1 MKSVGLA
8 LLTILALLATACI
21 VEEPTQRP
29 TREDRQGI
37 DPTLEARIEA
47 ARQADAAIKATIEAR
62 MATPLSAPGGTE
74 PPRPNATPLPGST
87 VPPSAT
93 PLPGPTIP
101 PSATPLPGPTIPPS
115 ATPLPGPTFYPTA
128 IPLPFLPT
136 PTPLPTLSPLE
147 ILSLTK
153 YADRYA
159 GGPGAIYVGDLGQ
172 LAGPAVTEEYM
183 PSHGTIMGDD
193 NGQVPL
199 YALEQHLWIYETDYY
214 QSLLERARLTDPTQ
228 LVSRGERISLQ
239 HTCINR
245 LLLWCQMLEANFVP
259 NVTARTNRQVHI
271 DVSSFPELGIAGPDT
286 TYLIADGT
294 LDMTEIY
301 GGYVGAEYP
310 QMSLQYLWG
319 LWPDH
324 QTHFAIQTSIA
335 PELDR
340 VVAGEMN
347 SQVLMRNW
355 IAADD
360 QYIFSDLHLNS
371 PADFRG
377 LRTRSHSTELSD
389 WLGGIGAS
397 AQFVAFAEAYTA
409 MERGILDAAVT
420 GGNPALDQRWHEVT
434 EYMNGPITNFN
445 STIIAINDQV
455 WDSIPGDLQQILLEE
470 GAKFE
475 LEVLRLA
482 AIQNI
487 TPLQR
492 NLEAGMEYAEFS
504 TEIRT
509 LGFESAIE
517 SVIPGW
523 IERLGYPGSGHETV
537 ETFNEHVGPYV
548 GLYIDE
554 NGSAVR
560 TGITAGPHA
569 GKTMEQVLAE

>member
-1 MKSVGLA
+1 MRSFLA
-8 LLTILALLATACI
+8 AVLLITVLAALACGVVT
-21 VEEPTQRP
+21 EEPGEGSQLDRTP
-29 TREDRQGI
+29 DLAATVEASVEATRV
-37 DPTLEARIEA
+37 
-47 ARQADAAIKATIEAR
+47 ADVALQATIEAR
-62 MATPLSAPGGTE
+62 VAATLTASGQT
-74 PPRPNATPLPGST
+74 RPT
-87 VPPSAT
+87 AT

-101 PSATPLPGPTIPPS
+101 PSATPLPGPTIPPT

-128 IPLPFLPT
+128 TPLPPFPT

-147 ILSLTK
+147 ILSLTE

-183 PSHGTIMGDD
+183 PSHGTILGDD

-199 YALEQHLWIYETDYY
+199 YALDQHQWIYETDYY
-214 QSLLERARLTDPTQ
+214 QSLLEKAKIIDPTQ

-245 LLLWCQMLEANFVP
+245 LLLWCRMFEAYFVP
-259 NVTARTNRQVHI
+259 NIEARTNRQVHI
-271 DVSSFPELGIAGPDT
+271 DVSSFPELGLAGFDT
-286 TYLIADGT
+286 AYLIANGT
-294 LDMTEIY
+294 LDMIEIY

-310 QMSLQYLWG
+310 VLSLQYLWG

-324 QTHFAIQTSIA
+324 QTHFAVQTGIA
-335 PELDR
+335 AELDT
-340 VVAGEMN
+340 VITGEMGA
-347 SQVLMRNW
+347 QVLMRNW
-355 IAADD
+355 IAGDD
-360 QYIFSDLHLNS
+360 QYFFSNLRLNS

-377 LRTRSHSTELSD
+377 LKTRSHSTELSD
-389 WLGGIGAS
+389 WLDGMGAES
-397 AQFVAFAEAYTA
+397 QFVAFAEVYPA
-409 MERGILDAAVT
+409 MERGILDAGVT
-420 GGNPALDQRWHEVT
+420 GANPGLSQRWYEVT
-434 EYMNGPITNFN
+434 DYMNGPLTSFN

-455 WDSIPGDLQQILLEE
+455 WDGIPGDLQQILLEE

-475 LEVLRLA
+475 LEALRLA

-492 NLEAGMEYAEFS
+492 NIDAGIEYAEFS

-509 LGFESAIE
+509 LGFESAVE

-523 IERLGYPGSGHETV
+523 IKRLGYPRSGHGTV
-537 ETFNEHVGPYV
+537 ETFNEHVSPYV